1 MPSLTSYW
9 PLRTAR
15 ALVTVA
21 IMLGPSLGVRLLAA
35 QTGTIEGAVKNA
47 VTGEAIA
54 GAEVTIGGT
63 NIGTRSGTDG
73 RFTLVNVPA
82 GLREIRVL
90 AIGYKVA
97 TVRVTVT
104 ADQATTV
111 DVALTLSV
119 LQLDA
124 VVVTGTAGEARV
136 REVGNSI
143 AQVNLSQVKDPPVNM
158 DQLLQARAPGLN
170 VMQTSGMAGE
180 GAQIRLRGAVSVS
193 QSNQPIIY
201 VDGVRVRSEGYR
213 RNRPPFDDSNGFRGA
228 NYQASPLNDIN
239 PADVER
245 VEIIKGAAASTL
257 YGTEAAAGVIQIFT
271 KRGSGGPPRWTFE
284 TGQGFAQLRPFGTDS
299 VPYLNLRPAGN
310 VTGQCH
316 QDPVAGCSWIRNAY
330 RQRFSGSVSGGTSG
344 GRGVQYFLSATSE
357 NNDGVLPLDNE
368 RKLSTRGNVGLTLSD
383 RLRVEWNTAYSN
395 TDLSNTPAG
404 NNAHG
409 LVLNVYRAE
418 RNYRSSSDPRVID
431 SLLNQSLTTGIQR
444 VVTGATATYTPLPWF
459 SNRFTLGYDLAQQ
472 ENRNL
477 RPFGFVAAPQGILV
491 DEQIRYSLLTADYVG
506 NMNFRLSPE
515 LASTFSLGGQSVTSE
530 EVRTTAYGEGFPG
543 PGPLVVSN
551 AAIFV
556 ASESRLR
563 VINAGF
569 FFQNVFK
576 LRDRYFLTGG
586 LRFDGNSA
594 FGRSLGLQLYPKI
607 SGSYVISDEPFW
619 PAAWGEVKLRGAL
632 GWSGRAPGAFDGV
645 RSWRPC
651 TSAGQSCLL
660 PGQVG
665 DTLIGPERTREA
677 ELGFD
682 AALFGNRLTLE
693 ATWYHRLTTDAL
705 FAVRQIPSNGFPLQQ
720 RSNVGEMS
728 NTGFEVSVSGSVFTK
743 GDWGLDVGGSMYTN
757 HGLVRD
763 LGGAVPFA
771 AGGGWVQ
778 TGFAPMAARGVIINN
793 PNEIAAPD
801 TVCRSSCT
809 ADGFHIFGPQQP
821 TLVLGQQLSVR
832 LPKGIILSARGEYQ
846 GGAWIQDGASF
857 NALSRSVRWPT
868 CARAYPI
875 LYPGGLTDSL
885 HNANIPQLTA
895 RERKE
900 CVPANTNLDTF
911 WFPQDFWKLRD
922 VTLTIPLGWA
932 IRRASSTTLTITAQN
947 SLRWINQQ
955 LRLFDPEMVGRDA
968 LDSQNRDI
976 SEHIPPPMV
985 ITVNLRMSF

>member
-1 MPSLTSYW
+1 MPSLWSYW
-9 PLRTAR
+9 RPSTWRVLAAAAITVGLSFGAR
-15 ALVTVA
+15 
-21 IMLGPSLGVRLLAA
+21 PLAA
-35 QTGTIEGAVKNA
+35 QAGTVQGAVTA
-47 VTGEAIA
+47 ATTREPIV
-54 GAEVTIGGT
+54 GAEVTVGGT
-63 NIGTRSGTDG
+63 NLGTRTGADG
-73 RFTLVNVPA
+73 RFTLLNVPE
-82 GLREIRVL
+82 GSREIRVL
-90 AIGYKVA
+90 AIGYRVA
-97 TVRVTVT
+97 TLQITVA
-104 ADQATTV
+104 ADQTTPAN
-111 DVALTLSV
+111 VALTTSL

-124 VVVTGTAGEARV
+124 VVVTGTAGQARV

-143 AQVNLSQVKDPPVNM
+143 AQVNLSQIKDPPANM
-158 DQLLQARAPGLN
+158 DQLLQSRAPGLS

-193 QSNQPIIY
+193 QSNQPIVY

-239 PADVER
+239 PADVDR

-271 KRGSGGPPRWTFE
+271 KRGSAGAPRWTFE
-284 TGQGFAQLRPFGTDS
+284 TAQGYAQLRPFGTDS
-299 VPYLNLRPAGN
+299 VPYLNLRPAGAVN
-310 VTGQCH
+310 GQCH
-316 QDPVAGCSWIRNAY
+316 QAPAAGCSWIRNAY
-330 RQRFSGSVSGGTSG
+330 RQRYSGSVGGGITG
-344 GRGVQYFLSATSE
+344 GRGIEYFLSATSE
-357 NNDGVLPLDNE
+357 DNDGVLPLDNE
-368 RKLSTRGNVGLTLSD
+368 KKFSTRGNVGLSLSD
-383 RLRVEWNTAYSN
+383 NLRVDWTTAYSH

-409 LVLNVYRAE
+409 LVLNVFRAE
-418 RNYRSSSDPRVID
+418 RNYRSSGDPVVID

-444 VVTGATATYTPLPWF
+444 LVTGATATYTPLPWF
-459 SNRFTLGYDLAQQ
+459 SNRFTIGYDLAQQ
-472 ENRNL
+472 ENRNV
-477 RPFGFVAAPQGILV
+477 RPFGFVAAPQGIIV

-515 LASTFSLGGQSVTSE
+515 LASTFSVGGQSVTAD
-530 EVRTTAYGEGFPG
+530 EVRTTAYGESFPG

-551 AAIFV
+551 ASVQV
-556 ASESRLR
+556 ASEARLR

-569 FFQNVFK
+569 FVQNVFK

-586 LRFDGNSA
+586 VRMDGNSA
-594 FGRSLGLQLYPKI
+594 FGRALGLQAYPKV

-619 PAAWGEVKLRGAL
+619 PAGWGEVKLRGSL
-632 GWSGRAPGAFDGV
+632 GWAGRAPGAFDAV

-651 TSAGQSCLL
+651 ASVGQPCVL

-682 AALFGNRLTLE
+682 AALFGDRVTLE
-693 ATWYHRLTTDAL
+693 ATWYHRLTTAAL
-705 FAVRQIPSNGFPLQQ
+705 FDVRQIPSNGPPLNQ
-720 RSNVGEMS
+720 RSNVGSLS
-728 NTGFEVSVSGSVFTK
+728 NTGIELSVNGTVLNRPE
-743 GDWGLDVGGSMYTN
+743 WGLDIGGTVYTN

-771 AGGGWVQ
+771 AGGGWVEV
-778 TGFAPMAARGVIINN
+778 GFPAMAARGVIINN
-793 PNEIAAPD
+793 PNEIAPPD

-821 TLVLGQQLSVR
+821 TLILGQSLTLR
-832 LPKGIILSARGEYQ
+832 MPKGITLSARGEYQ

-857 NALSRSVRWPT
+857 NALNRSVRWPT

-900 CVPANTNLDTF
+900 CVPTNNNLDTF
-911 WFPQDFWKLRD
+911 WYPQDFWKLRD
-922 VTLTIPLGWA
+922 VTLTIPVGWA
-932 IRRASSTTLTITAQN
+932 IRRVTSATLSITAQN
-947 SLRWINQQ
+947 YFKWINDQ

-976 SEHIPPPMV
+976 SEHIPPPAV
-985 ITVNLRMSF
+985 ITFNLRMTF

>member
-1 MPSLTSYW
+1 MTALMSLWHPGTRI
-9 PLRTAR
+9 LM
-15 ALVTVA
+15 TVA
-21 IMLGPSLGVRLLAA
+21 FMVGLPVGVRSLAA
-35 QTGTIEGAVKNA
+35 QTGTVEGTVKVTA
-47 VTGEAIA
+47 TGEPVA
-54 GAEVTIGGT
+54 GAEVTVVGT
-63 NIGTRSGTDG
+63 NIGTRTGTDG
-73 RFTLVNVPA
+73 RFALLNVPE
-82 GLREIRVL
+82 GSREIRVL
-90 AIGYKVA
+90 AIGYKLA
-97 TVRVTVT
+97 TLRITVT
-104 ADQATTV
+104 ADQATTA
-111 DVALTLSV
+111 DVGLAPSV

-124 VVVTGTAGEARV
+124 VVVTGTAGQARV

-143 AQVNLSQVKDPPVNM
+143 AQINLAQVKDPPANM
-158 DQLLQARAPGLN
+158 DQLLQGRAPGLS

-193 QSNQPIIY
+193 QSNQPIVY

-271 KRGSGGPPRWTFE
+271 KRGSAGAPRWTFE
-284 TGQGFAQLRPFGTDS
+284 TAQGFARLRPFGTDS
-299 VPYLNLRPAGN
+299 VPYLNLRPAAGVN
-310 VTGQCH
+310 GQCH
-316 QDPVAGCSWIRNAY
+316 ESPVAGCSWIRNAS
-330 RQRFSGSVSGGTSG
+330 RQRYSGSVAGGSAG
-344 GRGVQYFLSATSE
+344 GRGIQYFLSATTDD
-357 NNDGVLPLDNE
+357 NDGVLPLDNE
-368 RKLSTRGNVGLTLSD
+368 KKFSTRGNVGLSLSD
-383 RLRVEWNTAYSN
+383 NLRVDWNTAYSS

-418 RNYRSSSDPRVID
+418 RNYRSSSNPVVID
-431 SLLNQSLTTGIQR
+431 SLLNQSITTGIKR
-444 VVTGATATYTPLPWF
+444 LVTGATATYTPLPWF
-459 SNRFTLGYDLAQQ
+459 SNRFTIGYDLAHQ
-472 ENRNL
+472 ENRNV
-477 RPFGFVAAPQGILV
+477 RPFGFVAAPQGIIV
-491 DEQIRYSLLTADYVG
+491 DEQVRYSLLTADYVG

-515 LASTFSLGGQSVTSE
+515 LASTFSLGGQGVASD
-530 EVRTTAYGEGFPG
+530 EVRTTAYGENFPG
-543 PGPLVVSN
+543 PGPLVVTN
-551 AAIFV
+551 ASVFV

-594 FGRSLGLQLYPKI
+594 FGRALGLQVYPKV
-607 SGSYVISDEPFW
+607 SGSYVISDERFW
-619 PAAWGEVKLRGAL
+619 PAEWGEVKLRGAL
-632 GWSGRAPGAFDGV
+632 GWAGRAPGAFDAV

-651 TSAGQSCLL
+651 ASAGQSCLL

-682 AALFGNRLTLE
+682 AALFGNRLTVE
-693 ATWYHRLTTDAL
+693 ATWYHRLTTEAL
-705 FAVRQIPSNGFPLQQ
+705 FAVRQVPSNGFPLQQ
-720 RSNVGEMS
+720 RSNVGTMS
-728 NTGFEVSVSGSVFTK
+728 NTGLELVANAIVFDKPDWGVDIGGSV
-743 GDWGLDVGGSMYTN
+743 YTN

-771 AGGGWVQ
+771 AGGGWVEV
-778 TGFAPMAARGVIINN
+778 GFTPMAARGIIINN
-793 PNEIAAPD
+793 PNEIAPPD

-821 TLVLGQQLSVR
+821 TLILGQQLTVR
-832 LPKGIILSARGEYQ
+832 MPKGITLSARGEYQ

-875 LYPGGLTDSL
+875 LYPGGPTDSL
-885 HNANIPQLTA
+885 HFANIPQLTA

-900 CVPANTNLDTF
+900 CVPTNTNADTF
-911 WFPQDFWKLRD
+911 WSPQDFWKLRD
-922 VTLTIPLGWA
+922 VTVTIPIGWA
-932 IRRASSTTLTITAQN
+932 IRRASSATLSITVQN
-947 SLRWINQQ
+947 YFRWINRE

-976 SEHIPPPMV
+976 SEHIPPPAV
-985 ITVNLRMSF
+985 ITFNLRMTF

>member
-1 MPSLTSYW
+1 MMRVLSFRIAVAASLLCLPAAT
-9 PLRTAR
+9 R
-15 ALVTVA
+15 
-21 IMLGPSLGVRLLAA
+21 LAA
-35 QTGTIEGAVKNA
+35 QTGTIEGKVTS
-47 VTGEAIA
+47 VTTGEPIV
-54 GAEVTIGGT
+54 GAEVSLVGIT
-63 NIGTRSGTDG
+63 IGTRTGPGGT
-73 RFTLVNVPA
+73 FTLLNVPA
-82 GLREIRVL
+82 GPRELRVL
-90 AIGYKVA
+90 AIGFKVA
-97 TVRVTVT
+97 TAHLVVLP
-104 ADQATTV
+104 DQSTTT
-111 DVALTLSV
+111 TLQLAPSV

-124 VVVTGTAGEARV
+124 IIVTGTPGQARV

-143 AQVNLSQVKDPPVNM
+143 AQVNLSQVKDPPASM
-158 DQLLQARAPGLN
+158 DQLLQARAPGLS

-213 RNRPPFDDSNGFRGA
+213 RNRPPFSDSNGFRGG
-228 NYQASPLNDIN
+228 NYQASPLNDIS
-239 PADVER
+239 PADVDR
-245 VEIIKGAAASTL
+245 VEVIKGAAASTL

-271 KRGSGGPPRWTFE
+271 KRGSAGAPRWTVQV
-284 TGQGFAQLRPFGTDS
+284 GQGFSQLRPFGTDS
-299 VPYLNLRPAGN
+299 VPYLNLRPAGHVHGLCHETP
-310 VTGQCH
+310 VT
-316 QDPVAGCSWIRNAY
+316 GCSWIRNAY
-330 RQRFSGSVSGGTSG
+330 RQHYSGSVSGGSAG
-344 GRGVQYFLSATSE
+344 ANGLQYFLSATSE
-357 NNDGVLPLDNE
+357 DNDGVLPLDNE
-368 RKLSTRGNVGLTLSD
+368 KKLSTRGNVGITLAD
-383 RLRVEWNTAYSN
+383 NLRIEWNTAYSN

-409 LVLNVYRAE
+409 LVLNVYRGE
-418 RNYRSSSDPRVID
+418 RNYRSSSDPKVID

-444 VVTGATATYTPLPWF
+444 LITGATVTYTPFAGF

-472 ENRNL
+472 QNHNL

-491 DEQIRYSLLTADYVG
+491 DEQLRYSLLTADYVG
-506 NMNFRLSPE
+506 SMDLRLSPQ
-515 LASTFSLGGQSVTSE
+515 LASTFSVGGQAVTSE
-530 EVRTTAYGEGFPG
+530 EGRATAYGEGFPG
-543 PGPLVVSN
+543 PGVPVVS
-551 AAIFV
+551 AARV
-556 ASESRLR
+556 QLAGDTSVR

-569 FFQNVFK
+569 FLQNVFK
-576 LRDRYFLTGG
+576 FRDRYFLTGG
-586 LRFDGNSA
+586 VRFDGNSA
-594 FGRSLGLQLYPKI
+594 FGRSLGLQVYPKI

-619 PAAWGEVKLRGAL
+619 PASWGEVKLRGAL
-632 GWSGRAPGAFDGV
+632 GWAGRAPGAFDAV

-651 TSAGQSCLL
+651 ISAAQSCFL

-665 DTLIGPERTREA
+665 DTLVGPERTREA

-682 AALFGNRLTLE
+682 AALVNNRVTVE

-705 FAVRQIPSNGFPLQQ
+705 FAIRQVPSDGWPFQQ
-720 RSNVGEMS
+720 RSNVGSMS
-728 NTGFEVSVSGSVFTK
+728 NTGVEVSVDAIVLNK
-743 GDWGLDVGGSMYTN
+743 PDWGIDIGGTVYTN

-778 TGFAPMAARGVIINN
+778 VGFAPMAARGIIINN

-821 TLVLGQQLSVR
+821 TLVLGQVLTVR
-832 LPKGIILSARGEYQ
+832 LPKGVTLSARGEYQ
-846 GGAWIQDGASF
+846 GGGWIQDGASF

-875 LYPGGLTDSL
+875 LYPGGSTDSL
-885 HNANIPQLTA
+885 HFGNIPQLTA

-900 CVPANTNLDTF
+900 CVPSNTNVDTF

-922 VTLTIPLGWA
+922 VTLTIPVGWA
-932 IRRASSTTLTITAQN
+932 IRRAASATLIITAQN
-947 SLRWINQQ
+947 YLKWVNDQ

-976 SEHIPPPMV
+976 SEHIPPPAV
-985 ITVNLRMSF
+985 ITVNLRVTF

>member
-1 MPSLTSYW
+1 MMRVLSFRIAVAASLLCL
-9 PLRTAR
+9 PA
-15 ALVTVA
+15 VT
-21 IMLGPSLGVRLLAA
+21 RLAA
-35 QTGTIEGAVKNA
+35 QTGTIEGKVTS
-47 VTGEAIA
+47 VTTGEPIV
-54 GAEVTIGGT
+54 GAEVSLVGIT
-63 NIGTRSGTDG
+63 IGTRTGPGGT
-73 RFTLVNVPA
+73 FALLNVPA
-82 GLREIRVL
+82 GPRELRVL
-90 AIGYKVA
+90 AIGFKVA
-97 TVRVTVT
+97 TAHLVVLP
-104 ADQATTV
+104 DQSTTT
-111 DVALTLSV
+111 TLQLAPSV

-124 VVVTGTAGEARV
+124 IIVTGTPGQARV

-143 AQVNLSQVKDPPVNM
+143 AQVNLSQVKDPPASM
-158 DQLLQARAPGLN
+158 DQLLQARAPGLS

-213 RNRPPFDDSNGFRGA
+213 RNRPPFSDSNGFRGG
-228 NYQASPLNDIN
+228 NYQASPLNDIS
-239 PADVER
+239 PADVDR
-245 VEIIKGAAASTL
+245 VEVIKGAAASTL

-271 KRGSGGPPRWTFE
+271 KRGSAGAPRWTVQV
-284 TGQGFAQLRPFGTDS
+284 GQGFSQLRPFGTDS
-299 VPYLNLRPAGN
+299 VPYLNLRPAGHVHGLCHETP
-310 VTGQCH
+310 VT
-316 QDPVAGCSWIRNAY
+316 GCSWIRNAY
-330 RQRFSGSVSGGTSG
+330 RQHYSGSVSGGSAG
-344 GRGVQYFLSATSE
+344 ANGLQYFLSATSE
-357 NNDGVLPLDNE
+357 DNDGVLPLDNE
-368 RKLSTRGNVGLTLSD
+368 KKLSTRGNVGITLAD
-383 RLRVEWNTAYSN
+383 NLRIEWNTAYSN

-409 LVLNVYRAE
+409 LVLNVYRGE
-418 RNYRSSSDPRVID
+418 RNYRSSSDPKVID

-444 VVTGATATYTPLPWF
+444 LITGATVTYTPFAGF

-472 ENRNL
+472 QNHNL

-491 DEQIRYSLLTADYVG
+491 DEQLRYSLLTADYVG
-506 NMNFRLSPE
+506 SMDLRLSPQ
-515 LASTFSLGGQSVTSE
+515 LASTFSVGGQAVTSE
-530 EVRTTAYGEGFPG
+530 EGRATAYGEGFPG
-543 PGPLVVSN
+543 PGVPVVS
-551 AAIFV
+551 AARV
-556 ASESRLR
+556 QLAGDTSVR

-569 FFQNVFK
+569 FLQNVFK
-576 LRDRYFLTGG
+576 FRDRYFLTGG
-586 LRFDGNSA
+586 VRFDGNSA
-594 FGRSLGLQLYPKI
+594 FGRSLGLQVYPKI

-619 PAAWGEVKLRGAL
+619 PASWGEVKLRGAL
-632 GWSGRAPGAFDGV
+632 GWAGRAPGAFDAV

-651 TSAGQSCLL
+651 ISAAQSCFL

-665 DTLIGPERTREA
+665 DTLVGPERTREA

-682 AALFGNRLTLE
+682 AALVNNRVTVE

-705 FAVRQIPSNGFPLQQ
+705 FAIRQVPSDGWPFQQ
-720 RSNVGEMS
+720 RSNVGSMS
-728 NTGFEVSVSGSVFTK
+728 NTGVEVSVDAIVLNK
-743 GDWGLDVGGSMYTN
+743 PDWGIDIGGTVYTN

-778 TGFAPMAARGVIINN
+778 VGFAPMAARGIIINN

-821 TLVLGQQLSVR
+821 TLVLGQVLTVR
-832 LPKGIILSARGEYQ
+832 LPKGVTLSARGEYQ
-846 GGAWIQDGASF
+846 GGGWIQDGASF

-875 LYPGGLTDSL
+875 LYPGGSTDSL
-885 HNANIPQLTA
+885 HFGNIPQLTA

-900 CVPANTNLDTF
+900 CVPSNTNVDTF

-922 VTLTIPLGWA
+922 VTLTIPVGWA
-932 IRRASSTTLTITAQN
+932 IRRAASATLIITAQN
-947 SLRWINQQ
+947 YLKWVNDQ

-976 SEHIPPPMV
+976 SEHIPPPAV
-985 ITVNLRMSF
+985 ITVNLRVTF

>member
-1 MPSLTSYW
+1 MMRVLSFRIAVAASLLCLPAAT
-9 PLRTAR
+9 R
-15 ALVTVA
+15 
-21 IMLGPSLGVRLLAA
+21 LAA
-35 QTGTIEGAVKNA
+35 QTGTIEGKVTS
-47 VTGEAIA
+47 VTTGEPIV
-54 GAEVTIGGT
+54 GAEVSLVGIT
-63 NIGTRSGTDG
+63 IGTRTGPGGT
-73 RFTLVNVPA
+73 FTLLNVPA
-82 GLREIRVL
+82 GPRELRVL
-90 AIGYKVA
+90 AIGFKVA
-97 TVRVTVT
+97 TAHLVVLP
-104 ADQATTV
+104 DQSTTT
-111 DVALTLSV
+111 TLQLAPSV

-124 VVVTGTAGEARV
+124 IIVTGTPGQARV

-143 AQVNLSQVKDPPVNM
+143 AQVNLSQVKDPPASM
-158 DQLLQARAPGLN
+158 DQLLQARAPGLS

-213 RNRPPFDDSNGFRGA
+213 RNRPPFSDSNGFRGG
-228 NYQASPLNDIN
+228 NYQASPLNDIS
-239 PADVER
+239 PADVDR
-245 VEIIKGAAASTL
+245 VEVIKGAAASTL

-271 KRGSGGPPRWTFE
+271 KRGSTGAPRWTVQV
-284 TGQGFAQLRPFGTDS
+284 GQGFSQLRPFGTDS
-299 VPYLNLRPAGN
+299 VPYLNLRPAGHVHGLCHETP
-310 VTGQCH
+310 VT
-316 QDPVAGCSWIRNAY
+316 GCSWIRNAY
-330 RQRFSGSVSGGTSG
+330 RQHYSGSVSGGSAG
-344 GRGVQYFLSATSE
+344 ANGLQYFLSATSE
-357 NNDGVLPLDNE
+357 DNDGVLPLDNE
-368 RKLSTRGNVGLTLSD
+368 KKLSTRGNVGITLAD
-383 RLRVEWNTAYSN
+383 NLRIEWNTAYSN

-409 LVLNVYRAE
+409 LVLNVYRGE
-418 RNYRSSSDPRVID
+418 RNYRSSSDPKVID

-444 VVTGATATYTPLPWF
+444 LITGATVTYTPFAGF

-472 ENRNL
+472 QNHNL

-491 DEQIRYSLLTADYVG
+491 DEQLRYSLLTADYVG
-506 NMNFRLSPE
+506 SMDLRLSPQ
-515 LASTFSLGGQSVTSE
+515 LASTFSVGGQAVTSE
-530 EVRTTAYGEGFPG
+530 EGRATAYGEGFPG
-543 PGPLVVSN
+543 PGVPVVS
-551 AAIFV
+551 AARV
-556 ASESRLR
+556 QLAGDTSVR

-569 FFQNVFK
+569 FLQNVFK
-576 LRDRYFLTGG
+576 FRDRYFLTGG
-586 LRFDGNSA
+586 VRFDGNSA
-594 FGRSLGLQLYPKI
+594 FGRSLGLQVYPKI

-619 PAAWGEVKLRGAL
+619 PASWGEVKLRGAL
-632 GWSGRAPGAFDGV
+632 GWAGRAPGAFDAV

-651 TSAGQSCLL
+651 ISAAQSCFL

-665 DTLIGPERTREA
+665 DTLVGPERTREA

-682 AALFGNRLTLE
+682 AALVNNRVTVE

-705 FAVRQIPSNGFPLQQ
+705 FAIRQVPSDGWPFQQ
-720 RSNVGEMS
+720 RSNVGSMS
-728 NTGFEVSVSGSVFTK
+728 NTGVEVSVDAIVLNK
-743 GDWGLDVGGSMYTN
+743 PDWGIDIGGTVYTN

-778 TGFAPMAARGVIINN
+778 VGFAPMAARGIIINN

-821 TLVLGQQLSVR
+821 TLVLGQVLTVR
-832 LPKGIILSARGEYQ
+832 LPKGVTLSARGEYQ
-846 GGAWIQDGASF
+846 GGGWIQDGASF

-875 LYPGGLTDSL
+875 LYPGGSTDSL
-885 HNANIPQLTA
+885 HFGNIPQLTA

-900 CVPANTNLDTF
+900 CVPSNTNVDTF

-922 VTLTIPLGWA
+922 VTLTIPVGWA
-932 IRRASSTTLTITAQN
+932 IRRAASATLIITAQN
-947 SLRWINQQ
+947 YLKWVNDQ

-976 SEHIPPPMV
+976 SEHIPPPAV
-985 ITVNLRMSF
+985 ITVNLRVTF

>member
-1 MPSLTSYW
+1 VP
-9 PLRTAR
+9 
-15 ALVTVA
+15 
-21 IMLGPSLGVRLLAA
+21 
-35 QTGTIEGAVKNA
+35 EG
-47 VTGEAIA
+47 
-54 GAEVTIGGT
+54 
-63 NIGTRSGTDG
+63 S
-73 RFTLVNVPA
+73 
-82 GLREIRVL
+82 REIRVL
-90 AIGYKVA
+90 AIGYRVA
-97 TVRVTVT
+97 TLQITVA
-104 ADQATTV
+104 ADQTTPAN
-111 DVALTLSV
+111 VALTTSL

-124 VVVTGTAGEARV
+124 VVVTGTAGQARV

-143 AQVNLSQVKDPPVNM
+143 AQINLSQVKDPPANM
-158 DQLLQARAPGLN
+158 DQLLQARAAGLS

-193 QSNQPIIY
+193 QSNQPIVY

-239 PADVER
+239 PADVDR

-271 KRGSGGPPRWTFE
+271 KRGSAGAPRWTFE
-284 TGQGFAQLRPFGTDS
+284 TAQGFAQLRPFGTDS
-299 VPYLNLRPAGN
+299 VPYLNLRPAGAVN
-310 VTGQCH
+310 GQCH
-316 QDPVAGCSWIRNAY
+316 QAPAAGCSWIRNAY
-330 RQRFSGSVSGGTSG
+330 RQRYSGSVAGGITA
-344 GRGVQYFLSATSE
+344 GRGIEYFLSATSE
-357 NNDGVLPLDNE
+357 DNDGVLPLDNE
-368 RKLSTRGNVGLTLSD
+368 KKFSTRGNVGLSLSD
-383 RLRVEWNTAYSN
+383 NLRVDWTTAYSN

-418 RNYRSSSDPRVID
+418 RNYRSSGDPVVID

-444 VVTGATATYTPLPWF
+444 LVTGATATYTPLPWF
-459 SNRFTLGYDLAQQ
+459 SNRFTIGYDLAQQ
-472 ENRNL
+472 ENRNV
-477 RPFGFVAAPQGILV
+477 RPFGFVAAPQGIIV

-515 LASTFSLGGQSVTSE
+515 LASTFSVGGQSVTAD
-530 EVRTTAYGEGFPG
+530 EVRTTAYGESFPG

-551 AAIFV
+551 ASVQV
-556 ASESRLR
+556 ASEARLR

-569 FFQNVFK
+569 FVQNVFK

-586 LRFDGNSA
+586 VRMDGNSA
-594 FGRSLGLQLYPKI
+594 FGRALGLQAYPKV

-619 PAAWGEVKLRGAL
+619 PAGWGEVKLRGSL
-632 GWSGRAPGAFDGV
+632 GWAGRAPGAFDAV

-651 TSAGQSCLL
+651 ASVGQPCVL

-682 AALFGNRLTLE
+682 AALFGDRVTLE
-693 ATWYHRLTTDAL
+693 ATWYHRLTTAAL
-705 FAVRQIPSNGFPLQQ
+705 FDVRQIPSNGPPLNQ
-720 RSNVGEMS
+720 RSNVGSLS
-728 NTGFEVSVSGSVFTK
+728 NTGIELSVNGTVLNRPE
-743 GDWGLDVGGSMYTN
+743 WGLDIGGTVYTN

-771 AGGGWVQ
+771 AGGGWVEV
-778 TGFAPMAARGVIINN
+778 GFPAMAARGVIINN
-793 PNEIAAPD
+793 PNEIAPPD

-821 TLVLGQQLSVR
+821 TLILGQSLTLR
-832 LPKGIILSARGEYQ
+832 MPKGITLSARGEYQ

-857 NALSRSVRWPT
+857 NALNRSVRWPT

-900 CVPANTNLDTF
+900 CVPTNNNLDTF
-911 WFPQDFWKLRD
+911 WYPQDFWKLRD
-922 VTLTIPLGWA
+922 VTLTIPVGWA
-932 IRRASSTTLTITAQN
+932 IRRVTSATLSITAQN
-947 SLRWINQQ
+947 YFKWINDQ

-976 SEHIPPPMV
+976 SEHIPPPAV
-985 ITVNLRMSF
+985 ITFNLRMTF

>member
-1 MPSLTSYW
+1 MPPLMSYRRPATW
-9 PLRTAR
+9 LVLGAIALGLSFGAR
-15 ALVTVA
+15 
-21 IMLGPSLGVRLLAA
+21 PLAA
-35 QTGTIEGAVKNA
+35 QTGTVEGAVTVA
-47 VTGEAIA
+47 TTGEPIA
-54 GAEVTIGGT
+54 GAEVTVGGT
-63 NIGTRSGTDG
+63 NLGTRTGLDG
-73 RFTLVNVPA
+73 HFTLLNVPE
-82 GLREIRVL
+82 GFRDIRVL

-97 TVRVTVT
+97 TLKVTVS
-104 ADQATTV
+104 ADQTTQAN
-111 DVALTLSV
+111 VALTTSV

-124 VVVTGTAGEARV
+124 VVVTGTAGQARV

-143 AQVNLSQVKDPPVNM
+143 AQVNLSQIKDPPANM
-158 DQLLQARAPGLN
+158 DQLLQARAPGLS

-193 QSNQPIIY
+193 QSNQPIVY

-239 PADVER
+239 PADVDR
-245 VEIIKGAAASTL
+245 IEIIKGAAASTL

-271 KRGSGGPPRWTFE
+271 KRGSAGAPRWTFE
-284 TGQGFAQLRPFGTDS
+284 TAQGYAQLRPFGTDS
-299 VPYLNLRPAGN
+299 VPYLNLRPAGDVN
-310 VTGQCH
+310 GQCH
-316 QDPVAGCSWIRNAY
+316 EAPAPNCSWIRNAY
-330 RQRFSGSVSGGTSG
+330 RARYSGSVAGGTSS
-344 GRGVQYFLSATSE
+344 GRGIQYFLSATSE
-357 NNDGVLPLDNE
+357 DNDGVLPLDNE
-368 RKLSTRGNVGLTLSD
+368 KKFATRGNVSLSLSD
-383 RLRVEWNTAYSN
+383 NLKVDWNTAYSN

-418 RNYRSSSDPRVID
+418 RNYRSSANPVVID

-444 VVTGATATYTPLPWF
+444 LVSGATATYTPLPWF
-459 SNRFTLGYDLAQQ
+459 SNRFTVGYDLAQQ
-472 ENRNL
+472 ENRNV
-477 RPFGFVAAPQGILV
+477 RPFGFVAAPQGIIV
-491 DEQIRYSLLTADYVG
+491 DEQVRYSLLTADYVG

-515 LASTFSLGGQSVTSE
+515 LASTFSLGGQGVTSE
-530 EVRTTAYGEGFPG
+530 EVRTTAYGENFPG
-543 PGPLVVSN
+543 PGPLVVTN
-551 AAIFV
+551 ASVQV
-556 ASESRLR
+556 ASEARLR

-594 FGRSLGLQLYPKI
+594 FGRALGLQLYPKI
-607 SGSYVISDEPFW
+607 SGSYVISDEKFW
-619 PAAWGEVKLRGAL
+619 PAGWGEVKLRGAL
-632 GWSGRAPGAFDGV
+632 GWAGRAPGAFDAV

-651 TSAGQSCLL
+651 ASAGASCLI

-682 AALFGNRLTLE
+682 AALLGNRVTLE
-693 ATWYHRLTTDAL
+693 VTWYHRLTTDAL

-720 RSNVGEMS
+720 RSNVGQMS
-728 NTGFEVSVSGSVFTK
+728 NTGIELSANATVLNK
-743 GDWGLDVGGSMYTN
+743 PDWGVDVGGSVYTN
-757 HGLVRD
+757 HGIVRD

-771 AGGGWVQ
+771 AGGGWVEV
-778 TGFAPMAARGVIINN
+778 GFPPMAARGVIINN

-821 TLVLGQQLSVR
+821 TLILGQQLSVR
-832 LPKGIILSARGEYQ
+832 MPKGVTLSARGEYQ

-885 HNANIPQLTA
+885 HRANIPQLTA

-900 CVPANTNLDTF
+900 CVPTNTNSDTF

-922 VTLTIPLGWA
+922 VTLTIPVGWA
-932 IRRASSTTLTITAQN
+932 IRRVSSATLSITVQN
-947 SLRWINQQ
+947 YFKWINSQ

-976 SEHIPPPMV
+976 SEHIPPPAV
-985 ITVNLRMSF
+985 ITFNLRMTF

>member
-1 MPSLTSYW
+1 MLSFTSACRPGPWRVRVALALTVGFW
-9 PLRTAR
+9 LGAR
-15 ALVTVA
+15 
-21 IMLGPSLGVRLLAA
+21 SLAA
-35 QTGTIEGAVKNA
+35 QTGTVDGTVKVTA
-47 VTGEAIA
+47 TGEPVAA
-54 GAEVTIGGT
+54 AEVTVVGT
-63 NIGTRSGTDG
+63 NIGTRTGTDG
-73 RFTLVNVPA
+73 RFALLNVPA
-82 GLREIRVL
+82 GSREIRVL

-97 TVRVTVT
+97 TLRITVAADQSTT
-104 ADQATTV
+104 ADVGLSA
-111 DVALTLSV
+111 SV

-124 VVVTGTAGEARV
+124 VVVTGTAGQARV

-143 AQVNLSQVKDPPVNM
+143 AQVNLSQIKDPPANM
-158 DQLLQARAPGLN
+158 DQLLQARAPGLS

-193 QSNQPIIY
+193 QSNQPIVY

-245 VEIIKGAAASTL
+245 VEVIKGAAASTL

-271 KRGSGGPPRWTFE
+271 KKGAGGAPRWTFE
-284 TGQGFAQLRPFGTDS
+284 TAQGYAQLRPFGTDS
-299 VPYLNLRPAGN
+299 VPYLNLRPAGAVN
-310 VTGQCH
+310 GLCH
-316 QDPVAGCSWIRNAY
+316 EAPAAGCSWIRNAY
-330 RQRFSGSVSGGTSG
+330 RERYNGSVSGGTTG
-344 GRGVQYFLSATSE
+344 GRGIQYFLSATSE

-368 RKLSTRGNVGLTLSD
+368 RKFSTRGNIGLSLSD
-383 RLRVEWNTAYSN
+383 HLRVDWNTAYSN

-418 RNYRSSSDPRVID
+418 RNYRSSSDPAVID

-444 VVTGATATYTPLPWF
+444 LVTGATATYTPLPWL

-477 RPFGFVAAPQGILV
+477 RPFGFVAAPQGIIV

-515 LASTFSLGGQSVTSE
+515 LASTFSVGGQGVTSD
-530 EVRTTAYGEGFPG
+530 EVRTTAYGENFPG

-551 AAIFV
+551 ASVQV

-594 FGRSLGLQLYPKI
+594 FGRALGLQVYPKI

-619 PAAWGEVKLRGAL
+619 RPGWGEVKLRGSL
-632 GWSGRAPGAFDGV
+632 GWAGRAPGAFDAV

-651 TSAGQSCLL
+651 ASAGQPCLL

-682 AALFGNRLTLE
+682 AALLGNRLTLE
-693 ATWYHRLTTDAL
+693 GTWYHRLTTDAL
-705 FAVRQIPSNGFPLQQ
+705 LAVRQIPSSGFPLNQ
-720 RSNVGEMS
+720 RSNVGRLS
-728 NTGFEVSVSGSVFTK
+728 NTGIELAVNGVLFTTP
-743 GDWGLDVGGSMYTN
+743 DWGLDLGGSVYTN

-771 AGGGWVQ
+771 AGGGWVEV
-778 TGFAPMAARGVIINN
+778 GFAPMAARGVIINN
-793 PNEIAAPD
+793 PDEIAAPD

-821 TLVLGQQLSVR
+821 TLILGQTLSIR
-832 LPKGIILSARGEYQ
+832 MPKGITLSARGEYQ

-857 NALSRSVRWPT
+857 NALNRSVRWPT

-900 CVPANTNLDTF
+900 CVPTNNNLDTF

-922 VTLTIPLGWA
+922 VTLTIPVGWA
-932 IRRASSTTLTITAQN
+932 IRRVTSATLTITAQN
-947 SLRWINQQ
+947 YLKWVNDQ

-976 SEHIPPPMV
+976 SEHIPPPAV
-985 ITVNLRMSF
+985 ITFNLRMTF

>member
-1 MPSLTSYW
+1 MMRVCSF
-9 PLRTAR
+9 RIA
-15 ALVTVA
+15 
-21 IMLGPSLGVRLLAA
+21 LAA
-35 QTGTIEGAVKNA
+35 SLLYLPAATRLAGQTGTIEGKVTSLT
-47 VTGEAIA
+47 TGEPVI
-54 GAEVTIGGT
+54 GAEVSLVGI
-63 NIGTRSGTDG
+63 NIGTRTGPGGT
-73 RFTLVNVPA
+73 FSLLNVPV
-82 GLREIRVL
+82 GPRELRVL
-90 AIGYKVA
+90 AIGFKVA
-97 TVRVTVT
+97 TAHLVVLP
-104 ADQATTV
+104 DQTTTT
-111 DVALTLSV
+111 TLQLAPSV

-124 VVVTGTAGEARV
+124 IVVTGTPGQARV

-143 AQVNLSQVKDPPVNM
+143 AQVNLSQVKDPPASM
-158 DQLLQARAPGLN
+158 DQLLQARAPGLS

-213 RNRPPFDDSNGFRGA
+213 RNRPPFSDSNGFRGG
-228 NYQASPLNDIN
+228 NYQASPLNDIS
-239 PADVER
+239 PADVDR
-245 VEIIKGAAASTL
+245 VEVIKGAAASTL

-271 KRGSGGPPRWTFE
+271 KRGSAGAPRWTVQV
-284 TGQGFAQLRPFGTDS
+284 GQGFSQLRPFGTDS
-299 VPYLNLRPAGN
+299 VPYLNLRPAGHVHGLCHETP
-310 VTGQCH
+310 VT
-316 QDPVAGCSWIRNAY
+316 GCSWIRNAY
-330 RQRFSGSVSGGTSG
+330 RQHYSGSVSGGSAG
-344 GRGVQYFLSATSE
+344 ANGLQYFLSATSE
-357 NNDGVLPLDNE
+357 DNDGVLPLDNE
-368 RKLSTRGNVGLTLSD
+368 KKLSTRGNVGITLAD
-383 RLRVEWNTAYSN
+383 NLRIEWNTAYSN

-409 LVLNVYRAE
+409 LVLNVYRGE
-418 RNYRSSSDPRVID
+418 RNYRSSSDPKVID

-444 VVTGATATYTPLPWF
+444 LITGATVTYTPFAGF

-472 ENRNL
+472 QNHNL

-491 DEQIRYSLLTADYVG
+491 DEQLRYSLLTADYVG
-506 NMNFRLSPE
+506 SMDLRLSPQ
-515 LASTFSLGGQSVTSE
+515 LASTFSVGGQAVTSE
-530 EVRTTAYGEGFPG
+530 EGRATAYGEGFPG
-543 PGPLVVSN
+543 PGVPVVS
-551 AAIFV
+551 AARV
-556 ASESRLR
+556 QLAGDTSVR

-569 FFQNVFK
+569 FLQNVFK
-576 LRDRYFLTGG
+576 FRDRYFLTGG
-586 LRFDGNSA
+586 VRFDGNSA
-594 FGRSLGLQLYPKI
+594 FGRSLGLQVYPKI

-619 PAAWGEVKLRGAL
+619 PASWGEVKLRGAL
-632 GWSGRAPGAFDGV
+632 GWAGRAPGAFDAV

-651 TSAGQSCLL
+651 ISAAQSCFL

-665 DTLIGPERTREA
+665 DTLVGPERTREA

-682 AALFGNRLTLE
+682 AALVNNRVTVE

-705 FAVRQIPSNGFPLQQ
+705 FAIRQVPSDGWPFQQ
-720 RSNVGEMS
+720 RSNVGSMS
-728 NTGFEVSVSGSVFTK
+728 NTGVEVSVDAIVLNK
-743 GDWGLDVGGSMYTN
+743 PDWGIDIGGTVYTN

-778 TGFAPMAARGVIINN
+778 VGFAPMAARGIIINN

-821 TLVLGQQLSVR
+821 TLVLGQVLTVR
-832 LPKGIILSARGEYQ
+832 LPKGVTLSARGEYQ
-846 GGAWIQDGASF
+846 GGGWIQDGASF

-875 LYPGGLTDSL
+875 LYPGGSTDSL
-885 HNANIPQLTA
+885 HFGNIPQLTA

-900 CVPANTNLDTF
+900 CVPSNTNVDTF

-922 VTLTIPLGWA
+922 VTLTIPVGWA
-932 IRRASSTTLTITAQN
+932 IRRAASATLIITAQN
-947 SLRWINQQ
+947 YLKWVNDQ

-976 SEHIPPPMV
+976 SEHIPPPAV
-985 ITVNLRMSF
+985 ITVNLRVTF